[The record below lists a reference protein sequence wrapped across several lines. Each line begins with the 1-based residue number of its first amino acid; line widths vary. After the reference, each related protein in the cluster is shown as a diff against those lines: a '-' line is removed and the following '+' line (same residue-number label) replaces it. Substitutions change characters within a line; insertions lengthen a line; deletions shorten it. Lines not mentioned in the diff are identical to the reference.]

1 MLLKLIVKLALFLIN
16 QCCLMLMLE
25 WDLFFIGLA
34 FEKSLLPIH
43 PLLARILDT
52 VVAFAFR
59 DQLLAY
65 WSSVERVLQGLREA
79 RGLSF
84 DELALCSDTL

>member
-1 MLLKLIVKLALFLIN
+1 M
-16 QCCLMLMLE
+16 
-25 WDLFFIGLA
+25 GLA

-43 PLLARILDT
+43 PFLARILDT
-52 VVAFAFR
+52 VVAFAFG

-65 WSSVERVLQGLREA
+65 WSSVERIFQGLREA

-84 DELALCSDTL
+84 NKLALCSDTLWHLVGVKLG